1 MRFLVDAASK
11 GLISLERVA
20 EITSTAPAEIFG
32 FKDKGHI
39 EPGYH
44 ADLVLYDLDAES
56 EVREED
62 LLGLIGWSPYAGL
75 KSRGVPVR
83 TLVRGN
89 TVFADGKVIAKAGD
103 GRLAKASQDNNTLRQ
118 T

>member
-1 MRFLVDAASK
+1 MRFLVDAATNGK
-11 GLISLERVA
+11 ISLERIA
-20 EITSTAPAEIFG
+20 EITSTAPADIFR
-32 FKDKGHI
+32 FADKGHI

-56 EVREED
+56 EVRDED

-83 TLVRGN
+83 TIVRGK
-89 TVFADGKVIAKAGD
+89 TVYENGKVTGKAGD
-103 GRLAKASQDNNTLRQ
+103 GRLARARTKESK
-118 T
+118 